1 MRTWALK
8 EIKKTAIEIGRTYD
22 ENFKT
27 KIFVTH
33 YDEYYKQYA
42 ITEKHYNRI
51 LNKIVGKN
59 DIRGLHSPVFPIL
72 VFNENGYLLE
82 F

>member
-1 MRTWALK
+1 MRNWALK
-8 EIKKTAIEIGRTYD
+8 EIKKIAVEIGRSYD

-42 ITEKHYNRI
+42 ISEKHYNK
-51 LNKIVGKN
+51 LVNKFIGKY
-59 DIRGLHSPVFPIL
+59 DKRGLHSPVFPIL